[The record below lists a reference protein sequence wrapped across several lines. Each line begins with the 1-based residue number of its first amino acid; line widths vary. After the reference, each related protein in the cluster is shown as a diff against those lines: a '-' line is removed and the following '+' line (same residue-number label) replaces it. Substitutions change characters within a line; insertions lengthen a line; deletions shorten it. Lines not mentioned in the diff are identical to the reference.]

1 MKLPIDSADAEGP
14 NLTPVIDVVFLLLI
28 FFLVATQYN
37 QEEREVDITLP
48 EVAEAQ
54 PLSMTSEIIV
64 NITDDGKYKVATKEY
79 SEAELSSLLSQAKKN
94 NPHQTMLIRGDGES
108 NLKFAVRVMGMC
120 NKVEMEYRIAA
131 LQER

>member
-1 MKLPIDSADAEGP
+1 MKLPPDTADSEGP

-37 QEEREVDITLP
+37 QDERELDITLP

-64 NITDDGKYKVATKEY
+64 NITGDGRYKVATKEY
-79 SEAELSSLLSQAKKN
+79 SEAQLASLISQAKKN
-94 NPHQTMLIRGDGES
+94 NPHQTTLIRGDGES
-108 NLKFAVRVMGMC
+108 DLKFAVRVMGMC
-120 NKVEMEYRIAA
+120 NKVKMDYRIAA

>member
-1 MKLPIDSADAEGP
+1 MKLPLDTADSDGP

-37 QEEREVDITLP
+37 QEERELDITLP

-79 SEAELSSLLSQAKKN
+79 SEAQLLSLLSQAKKN
-94 NPHQTMLIRGDGES
+94 NPHQTTLIRGDGES
-108 NLKFAVRVMGMC
+108 DLKFAVRVMGMC
-120 NKVEMEYRIAA
+120 NKVQMDYRIAA